1 MEPPDRDILERAR
14 SGDREAMGLLLAP
27 ELDRVYATCRR
38 MVGRREDAEEL
49 AQDALVKI
57 IRGLPTFD
65 GRSSLSTWMTRVTIN
80 ACLSWMRT
88 RARTS
93 GRRPVNLEQP
103 ELIRA
108 EPGTPAGVQSDEH
121 AALER
126 ALDRLKPEYR
136 AILVLRD
143 VRELDY
149 EAIGASLDLPIG
161 TVKSRLFRA
170 RAALRR
176 ALESE
181 SGEELSPKE
190 GTQPG

>member
-1 MEPPDRDILERAR
+1 M
-14 SGDREAMGLLLAP
+14 LLAP
-27 ELDRVYATCRR
+27 ELDRVYAVCRR

-57 IRGLPTFD
+57 IRGLPAFD

-88 RARTS
+88 RARKTVQKTI
-93 GRRPVNLEQP
+93 RLEQP
-103 ELIRA
+103 ELIPE
-108 EPGTPAGVQSDEH
+108 EPGSPAGVQSDEH
-121 AALER
+121 AAVER
-126 ALDRLKPEYR
+126 ALDRLKPEHR
-136 AILVLRD
+136 AVLVLRD
-143 VRELDY
+143 VRDLDY

-176 ALESE
+176 ELESE
-181 SGEELSPKE
+181 SGEETSPKE
-190 GTQPG
+190 GTPPG